1 MYSLKRY
8 NKLNICHFS
17 SSIFKYHLFSLDRQD
32 HGSLYTIKLN
42 QSQTSGLAIAFPDR
56 LIRNNSCQTIGND
69 LFSISRNYYNRQFL
83 LCTIGYRQYSDF
95 SRLLLASVD
104 MSVFLFFIWFLCQKF
119 YWIKI
124 FARKIN
130 AR

>member
-1 MYSLKRY
+1 MFVIIY
-8 NKLNICHFS
+8 IIFS
-17 SSIFKYHLFSLDRQD
+17 SSIFEYHLFSPDRQD
-32 HGSLYTIKLN
+32 RGSLYTELN

-95 SRLLLASVD
+95 SQLLLASID
-104 MSVFLFFIWFLCQKF
+104 TSIFYCLYDFYAKNFIGLK
-119 YWIKI
+119 
-124 FARKIN
+124 
-130 AR
+130 